1 MSTNDDIDGKGNE
14 DSFSPIEAR
23 LRHRRQQLGRLPYER
38 LALMRLLTHLHKRT
52 QEALSVVLAAH
63 GLTPA
68 TYEVVMALYDQP
80 DQTLTA
86 SELCQASGEKPANL
100 TRICD
105 GLVAAGW
112 IVRKPDDAD
121 RRAVRVSLTPAGHE
135 HVSRV
140 QPEVWPVIENLT
152 AMLDAQDVLRLT
164 RLLRPMVARLDSTRA
179 PSRVR

>member
-1 MSTNDDIDGKGNE
+1 MSPNDSNSE

-23 LRHRRQQLGRLPYER
+23 LRHRRQQLGGLPYER

-52 QEALSVVLAAH
+52 QEALSEVLTVH

-80 DQTLTA
+80 DETLTA
-86 SELCQASGEKPANL
+86 RELCQSSGEKPANL

-112 IVRKPDDAD
+112 IERKPDEVD

-152 AMLDAQDVLRLT
+152 AMHDAQDVLRLAQ
-164 RLLRPMVARLDSTRA
+164 LLRPMVAQLDNTRA
-179 PSRVR
+179 PNRAK